1 MSFILSKD
9 KPFAYNPI
17 LSNENWINLDIQDV
31 DQGYYDKLSILDKD
45 KWYYKDVDIDYIHN
59 EYGYRGDLI
68 SEIDTGDEYIVTFGC
83 SYSYGYG
90 LHYEDTYSYKVS
102 KHYNCKNINLSV
114 WGTGIG
120 FHVNNTTLFLNY
132 LLTNSKKLPKLVIY
146 QYPSWTRMR
155 LSTSRLENNKRL
167 LNQTTVNWD
176 EFDKDVTPFYKK
188 YWILDETEA
197 DTESLI
203 SPIYLNNL
211 WAGFGVP
218 TFHMDLGDFKQK
230 YKSEYQKFHIYNY
243 SHFTENNTYKQ
254 EEDYLYELARDL
266 SHNGRGFNDRVA
278 KEIIKETK

>member
-243 SHFTENNTYKQ
+243 SRFTENNTYKQ